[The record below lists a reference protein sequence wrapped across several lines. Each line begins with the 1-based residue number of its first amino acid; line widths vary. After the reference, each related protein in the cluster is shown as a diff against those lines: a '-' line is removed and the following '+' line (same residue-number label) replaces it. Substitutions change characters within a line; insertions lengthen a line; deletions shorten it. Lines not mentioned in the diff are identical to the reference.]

1 MVILKQLSTHTD
13 KNKYTLRTTG
23 AFRNMYG
30 SSFPENEMSYSKE
43 VMMDLR
49 KLSKALLTHPLMLYQ
64 PNTPY

>member
-1 MVILKQLSTHTD
+1 MH
-13 KNKYTLRTTG
+13 
-23 AFRNMYG
+23 G

-43 VMMDLR
+43 VLMDLR